1 MESNCGTR
9 FVLYRKDRVRFIA
22 GAGRLAG
29 FRLTSASK
37 TRRVVASC
45 CNTPMFLE
53 FQRGHWLSLY
63 GCLWPAGTLPPP
75 ELRTMTGDL
84 ADRSG
89 LSDDIPNA
97 RWQSAAFFAKLFG
110 AWAAMGFKSPKITH
124 VNGEIDA

>member
-1 MESNCGTR
+1 VLDATDHATR
-9 FVLYRKDRVRFIA
+9 L
-22 GAGRLAG
+22 RL
-29 FRLTSASK
+29 
-37 TRRVVASC
+37 RR
-45 CNTPMFLE
+45 
-53 FQRGHWLSLY
+53 G
-63 GCLWPAGTLPPP
+63 PP

-110 AWAAMGFKSPKITH
+110 AWVAMGFKSPKITH